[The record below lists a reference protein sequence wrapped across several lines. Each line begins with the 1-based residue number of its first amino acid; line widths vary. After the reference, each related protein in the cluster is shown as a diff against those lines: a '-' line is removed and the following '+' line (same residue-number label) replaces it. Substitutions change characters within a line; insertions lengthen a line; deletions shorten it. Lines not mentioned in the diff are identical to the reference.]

1 MSMAVFSFDIESE
14 YDKSEMNN
22 VIDQAQREIAN
33 RYDFKNTHAALD
45 WKNADKT
52 SLLITGDTQFQIDS
66 IIDIIRKKLAL
77 RGQSQ
82 KSIDVSGEPTTN
94 NLKMSLIVPLVRG
107 LDQAK
112 AKAITAVIREQ
123 YPKIKTQIQ
132 GEAVRVMS
140 AKKDELQLV
149 INLLKSQDFDFPII
163 FTNYR

>member
-1 MSMAVFSFDIESE
+1 MAVFSFDVESE
-14 YDKSEMNN
+14 YDKAEMNN
-22 VIDQAQREIAN
+22 VVDQAQREIAN
-33 RYDFKNTHAALD
+33 RYDFKNTNAGLD

-52 SLLITGDTQFQIDS
+52 VLLVTGDTQFQIDS

-82 KSIDVSGEPTTN
+82 KCIDISAEPTTN
-94 NLKMSLIVPLVRG
+94 NLKMSMPIPLVRG

-112 AKAITAVIREQ
+112 AKTITSCVREK
-123 YPKIKTQIQ
+123 YPKTKTQTQ

-140 AKKDELQLV
+140 PKKDELQLV
-149 INLLKSQDFDFPII
+149 INLLKSHDFDFPII

>member
-1 MSMAVFSFDIESE
+1 MALFSFDIESE
-14 YDKSEMNN
+14 YDKAEMNN

-33 RYDFKNTHAALD
+33 RYDFKNTQAALD
-45 WKNADKT
+45 WKTPEKT
-52 SLLITGDTQFQIDS
+52 ALLIAGDTQFQIDS
-66 IIDIIRKKLAL
+66 IIDIVRKKLAL

-82 KSIDVSGEPTTN
+82 KCIDVSGESTTN
-94 NLKMSLIVPLVRG
+94 NLKMSLVVPFVRG

-112 AKAITAVIREQ
+112 AKTITATIREQ

-132 GEAVRVMS
+132 GETVRVMS

-149 INLLKSQDFDFPII
+149 LHLLKSQDFDFPII

>member
-1 MSMAVFSFDIESE
+1 MAVFSFDIESE

-45 WKNADKT
+45 WKTNEKT
-52 SLLITGDTQFQIDS
+52 ALVITGDTQFQIDS
-66 IIDIIRKKLAL
+66 IVDIIRKKLAL

-82 KSIDVSGEPTTN
+82 KCIDVSGEPTTN
-94 NLKMSLIVPLVRG
+94 NLKMSLSVPLVRG
-107 LDQAK
+107 LDQSK
-112 AKAITAVIREQ
+112 SKVITSYIREH

-132 GEAVRVMS
+132 GESVRVMS
-140 AKKDELQLV
+140 PKKDELQLV
-149 INLLKSQDFDFPII
+149 INLLKSKDFDFPII